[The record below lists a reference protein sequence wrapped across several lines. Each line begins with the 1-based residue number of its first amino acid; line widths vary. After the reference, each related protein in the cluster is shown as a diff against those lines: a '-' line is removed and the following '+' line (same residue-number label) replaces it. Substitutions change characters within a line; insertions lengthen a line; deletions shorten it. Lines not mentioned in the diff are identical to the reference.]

1 MDKVLCGTCGSVEG
15 DMFRCFKCE
24 CEICTLC
31 LEVVNGGPHC
41 SDCARGVC
49 HAQRTEEDDQVSQ
62 AE

>member
-1 MDKVLCGTCGSVEG
+1 MDGKMCYTCGEIVEKITY
-15 DMFRCFKCE
+15 CFKCE

-31 LEVVNGGPHC
+31 LEVVNGDPHC

-49 HAQRTEEDDQVSQ
+49 HAKRTEEDDQVSQ